1 MKSEME
7 LTLYERLGKEGIS
20 KLLDSFYDRVF
31 NDPSI
36 APLFANSTRSEIQE
50 KQRLFISQ
58 FLGGPMGYTENFG
71 PPKMRQRHIP
81 HRITPL
87 AKDAWLKCMKEA
99 IDEQDWDERLKEVMY
114 SIFPPIAAHMVN
126 SED

>member
-1 MKSEME
+1 M
-7 LTLYERLGKEGIS
+7 YERIGKERLS
-20 KLLDSFYDRVF
+20 MLLDSFYDRVF
-31 NDPSI
+31 SHPLIS
-36 APLFANSTRSEIQE
+36 PLFVNSNRIEIQE
-50 KQRLFISQ
+50 KQLLFISQ

-71 PPKMRQRHIP
+71 PPKMRLRHSA

-99 IDEQDWDERLKEVMY
+99 IDEQDWDEKLKEIMY

>member
-1 MKSEME
+1 MSITTYEKIGK
-7 LTLYERLGKEGIS
+7 ERLS
-20 KLLDSFYDRVF
+20 VLLDSFYDRVF
-31 NDPSI
+31 AHSLI
-36 APLFANSTRSEIQE
+36 APLFANSSRAEIQE
-50 KQRLFISQ
+50 KQLLFLSQ

-87 AKDAWLKCMKEA
+87 AKDAWLACMKEA
-99 IDEQDWDERLKEVMY
+99 IEEQDWDERLKEVMY

>member
-1 MKSEME
+1 MSI
-7 LTLYERLGKEGIS
+7 TLYERIGKERLS
-20 KLLDSFYDRVF
+20 MLLDSFYDRVF
-31 NDPSI
+31 THSLI
-36 APLFANSTRSEIQE
+36 APLFANSSRTEIQE
-50 KQRLFISQ
+50 KQLLFLSQ
-58 FLGGPMGYTENFG
+58 FLGGPMGYTENYG

-87 AKDAWLKCMKEA
+87 AKDAWLACMKEA
-99 IDEQDWDERLKEVMY
+99 IEEQDWDDRLKEVMY